1 VTVWSF
7 PQPASRTPSV
17 MTCAP
22 DSTFSVTLGPMFA
35 PAEIRIADVPRGS
48 VPPNW
53 HLLLPPLTHSVYS
66 VAGLPGPPR
75 AVRRAAPVAAYTAG
89 CKSHAPP
96 QRQIVRR
103 EWLSGVIITEYYP
116 VPEHCF

>member
-1 VTVWSF
+1 MIENTDLLAEAGTAMATGSAGRERMLAAAMLVCLAIAGCGGGSRVGGHQAARSD
-7 PQPASRTPSV
+7 PPATG
-17 MTCAP
+17 A
-22 DSTFSVTLGPMFA
+22 
-35 PAEIRIADVPRGS
+35 
-48 VPPNW
+48 
-53 HLLLPPLTHSVYS
+53 
-66 VAGLPGPPR
+66 PR

-116 VPEHCF
+116 VPEQCF